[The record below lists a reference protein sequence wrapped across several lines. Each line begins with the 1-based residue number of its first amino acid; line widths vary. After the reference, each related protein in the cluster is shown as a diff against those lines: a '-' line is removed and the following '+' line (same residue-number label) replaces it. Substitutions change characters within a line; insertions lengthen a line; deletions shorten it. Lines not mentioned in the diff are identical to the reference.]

1 MLTLIYQGIIAVTIF
16 FIIWE
21 MFEQK
26 DVNMQ
31 LIAAMTLIPMILRLL
46 KIA

>member
-1 MLTLIYQGIIAVTIF
+1 MQSVIYQGIIAVTVF

-26 DVNMQ
+26 DIQEQ
-31 LIAAMTLIPMILRLL
+31 LVSAMALIPLLLRLL